1 MALSLASDIG
11 ISCAVLEG
19 DSWEVFKTF
28 TDDEPALTSYGSL
41 FNNAKVLSINFNQL
55 LYSHTRR
62 ECISVTH
69 SLTRYTINILDYLV

>member
-41 FNNAKVLSINFNQL
+41 FNNAKVRSRNFN
-55 LYSHTRR
+55 
-62 ECISVTH
+62 
-69 SLTRYTINILDYLV
+69 